1 MFLDVSEIGTMCDEA
16 GVHKEIVRGIAA
28 TGVYDGQI
36 IVEEL
41 LKNASTEAASE
52 SSAVWSKDGVR
63 LYIID
68 QTENQ
73 VGSWMDGIGVKRTC
87 RSVREDRIKDQ
98 VGRDLGVSLSDLEP
112 EPKIGERFFVG
123 LVG

>member
-1 MFLDVSEIGTMCDEA
+1 MFLNVSEIGTVCDEI
-16 GVHKEIVRGIAA
+16 GIHVETVRGRG
-28 TGVYDGQI
+28 TGVYTAQI

-41 LKNASTEAASE
+41 LKNPSTEATSE
-52 SSAVWSKDGVR
+52 PNAVWSKDGVR

-68 QTENQ
+68 QKENQ

-87 RSVREDRIKDQ
+87 HSVREDRIKDQ

-112 EPKIGERFFVG
+112 EPKIGKRFFVG
-123 LVG
+123 LVR

>member
-1 MFLDVSEIGTMCDEA
+1 MYTPQ
-16 GVHKEIVRGIAA
+16 IV
-28 TGVYDGQI
+28 
-36 IVEEL
+36 VEEL
-41 LKNASTEAASE
+41 SKNPSTEAASKPG
-52 SSAVWSKDGVR
+52 AVWSKDGVR

-98 VGRDLGVSLSDLEP
+98 VRGIWE
-112 EPKIGERFFVG
+112 
-123 LVG
+123 